1 MKLRLTLRALRGF
14 RLGKTT
20 LPVATAVLLF
30 LVPAALHAQSTAT
43 LNASGDW
50 NGSPGIWSG
59 GIAPNNGNNGVNWN
73 ATVNANT
80 VTVDAATI
88 IQGLTLS
95 GGTISA
101 ANDLTVNSG
110 LNMSGGALSTVAAT
124 LLKGASSF
132 TNGTISGTGTVTFD
146 TGSTLTL
153 SNAGTISQTQ
163 VTNKGTA
170 SRSVIGH
177 GTLFLQNG
185 GVFENASGAVFT
197 NSGSN
202 GANYNINGNGTSGVF
217 NNIGTLNNSGVSNNF
232 LFTNGAAFNNTS
244 TGAVNVNVG
253 MVQADSGGISTG
265 TFTIASGAV
274 FRVGG
279 GNYTMEAGVR
289 VNGAGNFEMTGGTT
303 TFEGAN
309 GTSNGSLSVAGGTA
323 TFDTGATFST
333 AGKLTMTS
341 GTLNGGGN
349 ATFGGTGSSFTSG
362 TMSGPGMTTFSD
374 TSSLTINA
382 GIIDGRTL
390 TVEGSASRTASAFA
404 TLTIQNGG
412 VFNNSGA
419 GASALSLSGS
429 IGATYTLTSAGTTGS
444 FNNTGTL
451 NHDGFGVIT
460 EFVNGLAFNNTG
472 TVNVNDG
479 TMRVS
484 GGGTSAGIFDIDNG
498 KVFQVTGGT
507 YTMDNGVR
515 VNGAG
520 NFEMTGGT
528 TTFEGANGT
537 SNGSLS
543 VAGGTATF
551 DTGATFSTAG
561 KLTMTSGTLNGGGDA
576 SFGGASTFHGGTM
589 SGSGT
594 TIFSTGST
602 LSLANG
608 TISQR
613 TVENFGTASRTVAGH
628 HGYFLQDGATFEN
641 KASGVFTVVGSG
653 GANFTFNG
661 NATTGTFVNEGA
673 FNMNGTGTTLFTNG
687 AVFNNNG
694 GTVNANSSTLSFASG
709 VTQHSGSTLTGG
721 TWNVAAGATLEFAT
735 GSNITTI
742 GSSASV
748 MLTGAGSTFAKINTI
763 ATNQGGFT
771 LRNNRDFT
779 TSSAFANSG
788 TVTVQDSAT
797 QLTIGAGGGSAYTQ
811 TAGETVLV
819 GGALIDASVFNLNG
833 GALKGTGTI
842 ASSVITSGST
852 TIAPGQSPGMLTIDG
867 NLTLSAGN
875 TLAMEIGGLTQGT
888 LYDYLDVNGTLTL
901 AGLLDLDF
909 LNGFENSVQYANVF
923 TLATA
928 DSAILGAF
936 SNVASGSRLWTNT
949 DKSFEV
955 WYGAGSLYG
964 ANNLVITGAPEPS
977 RAALMLLG
985 LTGLML
991 RRNRTRK

>member
-309 GTSNGSLSVAGGTA
+309 GTSNG
-323 TFDTGATFST
+323 
-333 AGKLTMTS
+333 
-341 GTLNGGGN
+341 N
-349 ATFGGTGSSFTSG
+349 
-362 TMSGPGMTTFSD
+362 
-374 TSSLTINA
+374 
-382 GIIDGRTL
+382 
-390 TVEGSASRTASAFA
+390 
-404 TLTIQNGG
+404 
-412 VFNNSGA
+412 
-419 GASALSLSGS
+419 
-429 IGATYTLTSAGTTGS
+429 
-444 FNNTGTL
+444 
-451 NHDGFGVIT
+451 
-460 EFVNGLAFNNTG
+460 
-472 TVNVNDG
+472 
-479 TMRVS
+479 
-484 GGGTSAGIFDIDNG
+484 
-498 KVFQVTGGT
+498 
-507 YTMDNGVR
+507 
-515 VNGAG
+515 
-520 NFEMTGGT
+520 
-528 TTFEGANGT
+528 
-537 SNGSLS
+537 LS